1 MLFGMERARVCAFS
15 LQSFHNLI
23 IYKDTIQK
31 RHAVFFS
38 MGCMSAT
45 IFRERQFLR
54 TIASQ
59 MAYG

>member
-38 MGCMSAT
+38 IEMHVSNNLQGKTVFKNHC
-45 IFRERQFLR
+45 
-54 TIASQ
+54 
-59 MAYG
+59 

>member
-38 MGCMSAT
+38 IGMHVSNNLQGKTVFKNHC
-45 IFRERQFLR
+45 
-54 TIASQ
+54 
-59 MAYG
+59 

>member
-23 IYKDTIQK
+23 IYIKDTIQK

-38 MGCMSAT
+38 IGMHVSNNLQGKTVFKNHC
-45 IFRERQFLR
+45 
-54 TIASQ
+54 
-59 MAYG
+59 